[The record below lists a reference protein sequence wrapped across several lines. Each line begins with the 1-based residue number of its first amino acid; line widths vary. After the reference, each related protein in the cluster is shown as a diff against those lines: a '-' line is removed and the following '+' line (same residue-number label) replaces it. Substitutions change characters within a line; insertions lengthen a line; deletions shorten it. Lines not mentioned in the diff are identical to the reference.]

1 MEDPLDIS
9 HEIRSALNRNEPV
22 VALESSVIAH
32 GLPVGVNVRTA
43 IEMEENVRQGGAVPA
58 TVGLIGGKLRVGLSR
73 EEIEALGKGGAAKI
87 AARDI
92 PYTVA
97 RKLDGGT
104 TVSATVRIAAAAGIN
119 VVATGGIGGVHRGFA
134 ESHDVS
140 ADLWELARTLVVV
153 VCSGVKSVADTPA
166 TMEWLETHGVPV
178 CGFQTDLFPAFYSRS
193 SGIAV
198 PKIESAVDL
207 AGVLKLAVGAFGM
220 RCAVIIGVPIPKENE
235 IDASA
240 AIDQAVHEAGERGI
254 KGQALTPFLLNR
266 VGELT
271 GGKSLEANTALLA
284 NNARV
289 AGEIAVT
296 LTEDAQRRMGFVL

>member
-140 ADLWELARTLVVV
+140 ADLWELARTPVVV

-178 CGFQTDLFPAFYSRS
+178 CGYQTDLFPAFYSRS